1 MKALRT
7 SFYLYLS
14 LSIFW
19 FILIVYA
26 MVFYNN
32 TLELDSRE
40 LPFYFD
46 KFIHF
51 FLFFIQ
57 SLLITKSVMIY
68 DINLVCRYKFL
79 ILFSLSLFAIITE
92 YQLYFIAY
100 RNFDIF
106 DMLTNI
112 IGVFVGVFLF
122 DLFKS

>member
-1 MKALRT
+1 MKTLRT
-7 SFYLYLS
+7 SFYLYFS

-32 TLELDSRE
+32 TSDSRE
-40 LPFYFD
+40 LPLYFD

-68 DINLVCRYKFL
+68 DINLVYRYKFL

-92 YQLYFIAY
+92 YQHYFIAY

-106 DMLTNI
+106 DMFTNI
-112 IGVFVGVFLF
+112 IGVIIGVFLF

>member
-1 MKALRT
+1 MKTLRT
-7 SFYLYLS
+7 SFYLYFS

-32 TLELDSRE
+32 TSYLRE
-40 LPFYFD
+40 SPLYFD

-68 DINLVCRYKFL
+68 DINLVYRYKFL

-92 YQLYFIAY
+92 YQHYFIAY

-106 DMLTNI
+106 DMLANI
-112 IGVFVGVFLF
+112 IGVFIGVFLF

>member
-1 MKALRT
+1 MKTLRT
-7 SFYLYLS
+7 SFYLYFS

-32 TLELDSRE
+32 TSDSKE
-40 LPFYFD
+40 LPLYFD

-68 DINLVCRYKFL
+68 DINLVYRYKFL

-92 YQLYFIAY
+92 YQHYFIAY

-112 IGVFVGVFLF
+112 IGVIIGVFLF